1 MGQGDSEFI
10 ELPNGKTMLI
20 DAGTTESGQ
29 KVVDYVASLGYS
41 RIDYVVATHPH
52 EDHIGGMARVLS
64 SFDIGEIWMPR
75 ATSNTATFENLLDII
90 ASKGIPVHAAEAG
103 KTICSVGNTSA
114 TILSP
119 RAASYSNL
127 NDWSVILEVKVGEK
141 SFLFT
146 GDAST
151 NIIEKACAHH
161 VDVLKVGHHGS
172 KTSTDEK
179 LIAQLSPSYAIISVG
194 KHNSYGHPSNE
205 TLAALS
211 SVPYLYR
218 TDLQGSITIEC
229 DGDSLAKAA

>member
-1 MGQGDSEFI
+1 
-10 ELPNGKTMLI
+10 MLI
-20 DAGTTESGQ
+20 DAGPAESGQ
-29 KVVDYVASLGYS
+29 KAADCIASLGYS

-52 EDHIGGMARVLS
+52 EDHIGGMARILN

-75 ATSNTATFENLLDII
+75 ATSNTATFENLLDVI
-90 ASKGIPVHAAEAG
+90 ASRGIPVHAAEAG
-103 KTICSVGNTSA
+103 KVICADGNASA

-119 RAASYSNL
+119 RETSYSNL

-151 NIIEKACAHH
+151 SVIEKACTQH

-179 LIAQLSPSYAIISVG
+179 LVSQLSPSYAVISVG
-194 KHNSYGHPSNE
+194 KHNSYGHPSSE
-205 TLAALS
+205 ALSALS
-211 SVPYLYR
+211 SVPHLYR
-218 TDLQGSITIEC
+218 TDLQGTITIDC
-229 DGDSLAKAA
+229 DGSSLARAA